1 MKKYCY
7 SNESYIKNTIRENVE
22 RIIAYY
28 VYTNRFTTIECRIA
42 IVRSSNHI
50 FGGLI
55 KQNSTIDA
63 IIATIRNNFVVDGI
77 SPLSLSKC
85 RTLEDVVT
93 YVYQAL
99 ISPANKGRIKT
110 MENQGLLE
118 NNSNGIRIK
127 SSLRN
132 ENWAF

>member
-1 MKKYCY
+1 MNKYFY
-7 SNESYIKNTIRENVE
+7 SNEPYIKNTIRENVE

-28 VYTNRFTTIECRIA
+28 VYANRFTTIECRIA
-42 IVRSSNHI
+42 IVRDSNHI
-50 FGGLI
+50 FGELI
-55 KQNSTIDA
+55 KKNTTINSIISA
-63 IIATIRNNFVVDGI
+63 IKNKFVVDGI

-99 ISPANKGRIKT
+99 TSPANKETIRV

-118 NNSNGIRIK
+118 NNSNGIRINIFEK
-127 SSLRN
+127 
-132 ENWAF
+132 

>member
-1 MKKYCY
+1 MGKYFY
-7 SNESYIKNTIRENVE
+7 TNEPYIKEIIRNNVA

-28 VYTNRFTTIECRIA
+28 VCSNSWATIECRIA
-42 IVRSSNHI
+42 IVRNSNHI

-55 KQNSTIDA
+55 KQNTTIDS
-63 IIATIRNNFVVDGI
+63 IISTIRNNFVVDGI

-99 ISPANKGRIKT
+99 ISPANKGRIRT
-110 MENQGLLE
+110 MEYQGLLRE
-118 NNSNGIRIK
+118 NSNGIK
-127 SSLRN
+127 
-132 ENWAF
+132 